1 MTLTRALHRAVQQ
14 APNSPMTIYR
24 DRMHTHSEV
33 LERVS
38 RLAGAL
44 RGIGVADG
52 DRVAILAL
60 NSDRYSDFLL
70 GTAWAGGVVNPQN
83 IRWAPPEIAFAL
95 TDSETG
101 VLFVDDMFATVG
113 EKLVADVEHL
123 HTLVYLGDGATPPGM
138 VSTEE
143 LIATGEPIE
152 DRAPSDHE
160 MVGLFYTGGTT
171 GQPKGVMLSAAN
183 LLTSALGSMASGS
196 FLTPRSRY
204 LHAAPMFHLAD
215 LAAWYS
221 VLQMGCEHVIVSHF
235 DVKLVLQAIQ
245 DHGVTDVLLVPT
257 MIQMVADDPS
267 VTDYDISALER
278 IIYGASPIDDDL
290 LARAMKAFPNVGFS
304 QAYGMTELSP
314 VATLLSAEDH
324 IDSPD
329 RPSRRRSAGK
339 AAPHAMVKVVRED
352 GSTADTGEVGEIVVA
367 GPHVMLGY
375 WRRPEET
382 AAALRPDGMHTG
394 DAGYLD
400 ADGYLF
406 VVDRVKDM
414 IISGGEN
421 IYSAEVENAL
431 CAHPSVAAAAV
442 VGVPDDKW
450 GEIVHAVVV
459 LQPGAEADADSLV
472 AFTRERIAGYKVPRV
487 VTFTDALPLSGAGK
501 VLKRVLR
508 DELTSPRA

>member
-14 APNSPMTIYR
+14 APDSPMTTYG
-24 DRMHTHSEV
+24 DRTHTFAQV
-33 LERVS
+33 YGRVS

-44 RGIGVADG
+44 RNLGVQDG

-60 NSDRYSDFLL
+60 NSDRYSDVLL
-70 GTAWAGGVVNPQN
+70 ATAWAGAVVNPQN

-101 VLFVDDMFATVG
+101 VLFVDDLFAQVG
-113 EKLVADVEHL
+113 EQLRRDVDSL
-123 HTLVYLGDGATPPGM
+123 HTLVHLGDAETPPGM
-138 VSTEE
+138 LSMEE
-143 LIATGEPIE
+143 LIAGAEPIE

-171 GQPKGVMLSAAN
+171 GLPKGVMLSSAN

-196 FLTPRSRY
+196 FLTPRSRF

-221 VLQMGCEHVIVSHF
+221 LLQMGCHHVVISHF
-235 DVKLVLQAIQ
+235 DVQLVLEAISQ
-245 DHGVTDVLLVPT
+245 HQVTDVLLVPT
-257 MIQMVADDPS
+257 MIQLVTDDPS
-267 VTDYDISALER
+267 LAEYDVTSLER
-278 IIYGASPIDDDL
+278 IVYGASPIDDDL
-290 LARAMKAFPNVGFS
+290 LARAMKAFPNVSFS

-314 VATLLSAEDH
+314 VATLLSADDH
-324 IDSPD
+324 VDSPD
-329 RPSRRRSAGK
+329 RPSRRRSAGR
-339 AAPHAMVKVVRED
+339 AAPHAMVTIIRED
-352 GSTADTGEVGEIVVA
+352 GSTADTGEVGEVVVA

-382 AAALRPDGMHTG
+382 AAALQPDGMHTG

-406 VVDRVKDM
+406 VVDRIKDM
-414 IISGGEN
+414 VISGGEN
-421 IYSAEVENAL
+421 IYSAEVENAV
-431 CAHPSVAAAAV
+431 CRHPAVAACAV
-442 VGVPDDKW
+442 IGAPDDKW
-450 GEIVHAVVV
+450 GEIVHAIVV
-459 LQPGAEADADSLV
+459 LQPGAQATADDIVTFA
-472 AFTRERIAGYKVPRV
+472 REQIAGYKVPRR
-487 VTFTDALPLSGAGK
+487 VTFVDALPLSGAGK

-508 DELTSPRA
+508 DQYLGVAP

>member
-1 MTLTRALHRAVQQ
+1 MTLTRALHRTVQQ
-14 APNSPMTIYR
+14 DPAKPMTVFR
-24 DRMHTHSEV
+24 DRTRTHGEV
-33 LERVS
+33 FERVS
-38 RLAGAL
+38 RLGGAL
-44 RGIGVADG
+44 RGLGVGDG

-83 IRWAPPEIAFAL
+83 IRWAPPELAFAL
-95 TDSETG
+95 NDSETG
-101 VLFVDDMFATVG
+101 ILFVDDLFAGVG
-113 EKLVADVEHL
+113 EQLLVEVDSL
-123 HTLVYLGDGATPPGM
+123 HTLVYVGDAETPPGM
-138 VSTEE
+138 LSMEE
-143 LIATGEPIE
+143 LIAGSDPAP
-152 DRAPSDHE
+152 DRSPRDHE

-183 LLTSALGSMASGS
+183 LLTSALGSLSSGS
-196 FLTPRSRY
+196 FVGPDARF

-215 LAAWYS
+215 LAAWFS
-221 VLQMGCEHVIVSHF
+221 VLQMGGQHVIVSHF
-235 DVKLVLQAIQ
+235 DVPLVLEAIQ
-245 DHGVTDVLLVPT
+245 EHHVSDVLLVPT
-257 MIQMVADDPS
+257 MIQMVTDAPS
-267 VTDYDISALER
+267 LPDYHVTSLER

-290 LARAMKAFPNVGFS
+290 LARAMKAFPNVSFS

-314 VATLLSAEDH
+314 VATMLSAQDH
-324 IDSPD
+324 LDELNPH
-329 RPSRRRSAGK
+329 RRRSAGR
-339 AAPHAMVKVVRED
+339 AAPHAMVTIVRDD
-352 GSTADTGEVGEIVVA
+352 GSVADTGEVGEIVVA

-375 WRRPEET
+375 WRRPDET
-382 AAALRPDGMHTG
+382 AAALQPDGMHTG

-406 VVDRVKDM
+406 VVDRIKDM

-431 CAHPSVAAAAV
+431 CAHPAVATCAV

-459 LQPGAEADADSLV
+459 LQPGAEATADDLV
-472 AFTRERIAGYKVPRV
+472 SFAREQIAGYKVPRR
-487 VTFTDALPLSGAGK
+487 VTFTDALPISGAGK

-508 DELTSPRA
+508 DELATQTHG

>member
-1 MTLTRALHRAVQQ
+1 MTLTRALHRTLQQ
-14 APNSPMTIYR
+14 APDSPMTTYR
-24 DRMHTHSEV
+24 DRTHTHADV
-33 LERVS
+33 FDRVS
-38 RLAGAL
+38 RLGGAL
-44 RGIGVADG
+44 RNLGVQDG

-70 GTAWAGGVVNPQN
+70 GTAWAGAVVNPQN
-83 IRWAPPEIAFAL
+83 IRWAAPELAFAL
-95 TDSETG
+95 KDSETG
-101 VLFVDDMFATVG
+101 VLFVDDMFAQLG
-113 EKLVADVEHL
+113 EQLLAEVDHL
-123 HTLVYLGDGATPPGM
+123 HTLVHVGEGETPPGM
-138 VSTEE
+138 LSMEE
-143 LIATGEPIE
+143 LISGGDPIP
-152 DRAPSDHE
+152 DRAPRDHE

-196 FLTPRSRY
+196 FLASNSRY

-215 LAAWYS
+215 LAAWFS
-221 VLQMGCEHVIVSHF
+221 ALQMGCEHVIVSHF

-245 DHGVTDVLLVPT
+245 DHKVTDVLLVPT
-257 MIQMVADDPS
+257 MIQLVTDDPS
-267 VTDYDISALER
+267 LADYDVSTLER

-290 LARAMKAFPNVGFS
+290 LARAMRAFPNVGFS

-324 IDSPD
+324 IDTPGQ
-329 RPSRRRSAGK
+329 PSRRRSAGR
-339 AAPHAMVKVVRED
+339 AAPHAMVTIVRED
-352 GSTADTGEVGEIVVA
+352 GSPADTREVGEIVVA

-382 AAALRPDGMHTG
+382 AAALKSDGMHTG

-400 ADGYLF
+400 ADGYLY
-406 VVDRVKDM
+406 VVDRIKDM

-431 CAHPSVAAAAV
+431 CAHPAVAAAAV
-442 VGVPDDKW
+442 IGVPDEKW

-459 LQPGAEADADSLV
+459 RQPGSDVSAEELV
-472 AFTRERIAGYKVPRV
+472 AFARDRIAGYKVPRV
-487 VTFTDALPLSGAGK
+487 VTFADALPVSGAGK

-508 DELTSPRA
+508 DELAGTRA

>member
-1 MTLTRALHRAVQQ
+1 MTLTRALHRTVQQ
-14 APNSPMTIYR
+14 APDSPMTTFR
-24 DRMHTHSEV
+24 NRTHTHGEV
-33 LERVS
+33 FDRVS
-38 RLAGAL
+38 RLGGAL
-44 RGIGVADG
+44 RGLGVTDG

-95 TDSETG
+95 NDSETG
-101 VLFVDDMFATVG
+101 ILFVDDMFAGVA
-113 EKLVADVEHL
+113 EQLLADVEPL
-123 HTLVYLGDGATPPGM
+123 HTLVYLGEADAPAGM
-138 VSTEE
+138 LSMEE
-143 LIATGEPIE
+143 LIAGSDPVP
-152 DRAPSDHE
+152 DRAPRDHE
-160 MVGLFYTGGTT
+160 MTGLFYTGGTT
-171 GQPKGVMLSAAN
+171 GQPKGVMLSSAN

-196 FLTPRSRY
+196 FLSPGSKF

-221 VLQMGCEHVIVSHF
+221 LLQMGCEHVMVSHF
-235 DVKLVLQAIQ
+235 DVQLVLQAIQ
-245 DHGVTDVLLVPT
+245 DHAVTDVLLVPT
-257 MIQMVADDPS
+257 MIQMVTDAPS
-267 VTDYDISALER
+267 LPEYDVTSLQR
-278 IIYGASPIDDDL
+278 IVYGASPIDNDL
-290 LARAMKAFPNVGFS
+290 LARAMKAFPNVSFS

-314 VATLLSAEDH
+314 VATLLPAADH
-324 IDSPD
+324 TDSEHPE
-329 RPSRRRSAGK
+329 RRRSAGR
-339 AAPHAMVKVVRED
+339 AAPHSSVTVVRED
-352 GSTADTGEVGEIVVA
+352 GSTADTGEIGEIVVA

-382 AAALRPDGMHTG
+382 AAALQADGMHTG

-400 ADGYLF
+400 ADGYLY

-431 CAHPSVAAAAV
+431 CGHPAVATCAV
-442 VGVPDDKW
+442 VGVPDLKW

-459 LQPGAEADADSLV
+459 LQPGAQADPDELV
-472 AFTRERIAGYKVPRV
+472 AFTRERIAGYKVPRR
-487 VTFTDALPLSGAGK
+487 VTFADALPLSGAGK

-508 DELTSPRA
+508 DELADTKA